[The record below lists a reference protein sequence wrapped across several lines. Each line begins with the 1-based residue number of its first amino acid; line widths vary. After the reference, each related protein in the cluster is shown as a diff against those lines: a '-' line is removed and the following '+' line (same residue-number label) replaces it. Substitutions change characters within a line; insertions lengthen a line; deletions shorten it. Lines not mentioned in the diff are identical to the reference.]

1 MSWLFRIHRK
11 EIMQKTFIIIII
23 ASALLL
29 TSPANARWFDN
40 KEEEMRFQEVREQL
54 ESQRHTTG
62 SWQVIA
68 GVFGVGAVLLF
79 TIGTAI
85 GSRVR
90 RYEKKR

>member
-1 MSWLFRIHRK
+1 
-11 EIMQKTFIIIII
+11 MQKTFIIII

-29 TSPANARWFDN
+29 TSPADARWFDN

-54 ESQRHTTG
+54 EAQRHTTG

-68 GVFGVGAVLLF
+68 GVFGIGAVLLF